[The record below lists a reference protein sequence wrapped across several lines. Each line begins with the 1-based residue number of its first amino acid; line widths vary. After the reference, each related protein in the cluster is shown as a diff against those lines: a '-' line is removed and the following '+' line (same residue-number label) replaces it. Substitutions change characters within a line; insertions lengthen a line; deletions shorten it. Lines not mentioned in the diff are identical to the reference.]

1 MKNYIIEAPNGRCS
15 LYNTEVSTE
24 LAGEGIVYDITQ
36 LTGTLNFVK
45 NLQPN
50 GENEVLCS
58 VIEAFE
64 LTGHYTA
71 TIRTITFDQF
81 VKLEGDILYLIPNTP
96 IDNPIEI
103 KILPNVIRKLGNNM
117 LTFVELRD
125 YVAPF

>member
-36 LTGTLNFVK
+36 LTDTLNFVK

-58 VIEAFE
+58 VIEAF
-64 LTGHYTA
+64 
-71 TIRTITFDQF
+71 
-81 VKLEGDILYLIPNTP
+81 
-96 IDNPIEI
+96 
-103 KILPNVIRKLGNNM
+103 
-117 LTFVELRD
+117 
-125 YVAPF
+125 